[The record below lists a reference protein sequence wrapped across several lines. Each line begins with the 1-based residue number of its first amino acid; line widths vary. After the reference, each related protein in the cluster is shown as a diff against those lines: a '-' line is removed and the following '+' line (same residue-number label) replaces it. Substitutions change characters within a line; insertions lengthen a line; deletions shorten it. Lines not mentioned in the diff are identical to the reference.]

1 MKGSFNFIADSHPY
15 DSSDVAACKSVLIEA
30 LTVLGKYRD
39 RIAVVGGWV
48 PELAIP
54 GHGHMGS
61 LDVDLALDA
70 AQFPPSSMRP
80 SATTPWP
87 RATSPRT
94 FPTDS
99 SVWSQGIPRQ
109 SVDLLCGE
117 YSGESQGS
125 HETIQGMAVW
135 KARGLDLATWF
146 HRKIRIS
153 GTLPDGG
160 RNEVEVTI
168 PTIPAFLC
176 MKGILLV
183 DRMKQKDA
191 YDVYFCVANF
201 PGGLN
206 ALAAEFQPMLSNN
219 LALEG
224 LGNLR
229 AKFSAIE
236 DIGPVWAA
244 QVAAE
249 GGADEEFAR
258 RDAFEQVNQLL
269 DLLKIPRQGQPR

>member
-1 MKGSFNFIADSHPY
+1 MAENHPY
-15 DSSDVAACKSVLIEA
+15 DPGGVAACRSVLIEA

-70 AQFPPSSMRP
+70 AQFPPFVYETLRNDLL
-80 SATTPWP
+80 A
-87 RATSPRT
+87 AGYK
-94 FPTDS
+94 PTD
-99 SVWSQGIPRQ
+99 IPNRFERVVPG
-109 SVDLLCGE
+109 SPTPVRVDLLCGE
-117 YSGESQGS
+117 YAGESQGS
-125 HETIQGMAVW
+125 HEVIQGMAVW
-135 KARGLDLATWF
+135 KARGLDLAAWF
-146 HRKIRIS
+146 HTKITVA

-183 DRMKQKDA
+183 DRMKDKDA

-201 PGGLN
+201 PGGLIS
-206 ALAAEFQPMLSNN
+206 LAAEFQPMLSNN
-219 LALEG
+219 LVREG

-229 AKFSAIE
+229 AKFSTID

-244 QVAAE
+244 RVAAE
-249 GGADEEFAR
+249 GGADEVLAR
-258 RDAFEQVNQLL
+258 RDAFEQVNRLL
-269 DLLKIPRQGQPR
+269 DLLKMPRQGQPG

>member
-1 MKGSFNFIADSHPY
+1 
-15 DSSDVAACKSVLIEA
+15 VLIEA

-70 AQFPPSSMRP
+70 AKFPPHVYETIRNDLLGAGYQQTDIP
-80 SATTPWP
+80 NRFERDVPGNPTPV
-87 RATSPRT
+87 R
-94 FPTDS
+94 
-99 SVWSQGIPRQ
+99 
-109 SVDLLCGE
+109 VDLLCGE
-117 YSGESQGS
+117 YTGKGQGS
-125 HETIQGMAVW
+125 HEMIQGMSVW

-146 HRKIRIS
+146 HRKIKIS

-183 DRMKQKDA
+183 DRMKDKDA

-201 PGGLN
+201 PGGLDV
-206 ALAAEFQPMLSNN
+206 LANEFQPMLSNN
-219 LALEG
+219 LVREG

-229 AKFSAIE
+229 AKFSTIE

-244 QVAAE
+244 RVAAE

-258 RDAFEQVNQLL
+258 RDAFEQVNRLL
-269 DLLKIPRQGQPR
+269 DRLQIPTQGRPR